1 MGQDLIKESL
11 WAGMCADKCSFKHV
25 EVNCF
30 ILNFGWH
37 LTQAEVDEIQ
47 ITKGPTGDY
56 FLYTELFNSA

>member
-1 MGQDLIKESL
+1 
-11 WAGMCADKCSFKHV
+11 MCADKCSFKHV